1 MKHLPTLIVTLLCLA
16 SFSMSKVFAQQTST
30 PDHRFAIRWNTLGL
44 LSLDAIGELEYSVSK
59 RLGVYVGAGF
69 DSPTFGMVAY
79 NRSKPI
85 DELPCKQSIWG
96 AYAGVR
102 ISTPLGKLVG
112 LSVKPATYFQ
122 LVNLSG
128 PGCIP
133 ALQDPSILE
142 YKAQIVGGLLSVAY
156 AQTFLKRFFVEPS
169 VGIGMSF
176 VNPNSSTKP
185 RFVSNGLGLPLQLN
199 LGFRF

>member
-59 RLGVYVGAGF
+59 RLGVY
-69 DSPTFGMVAY
+69 
-79 NRSKPI
+79 
-85 DELPCKQSIWG
+85 
-96 AYAGVR
+96 
-102 ISTPLGKLVG
+102 
-112 LSVKPATYFQ
+112 VKPATYFQ